1 MFGGSDKNRL
11 IKQLRDKDPAKAAQA
26 VADLRAGGWLTD
38 GSLKGANLVKANL
51 AGANL
56 SGGNLQNADLT
67 EANLA
72 GATLR
77 DANLLG
83 ADMEAANLAG
93 ADLTGATLHNA
104 ILNQANLQ
112 GATVSE
118 AQLARAAML
127 TGATMPD
134 GSRYDG
140 RFNLSMDMG
149 SARLNR
155 VHIERPAEMAKWYGV
170 PLETYEQGQAWAK
183 EHLEALKAEGN

>member
-1 MFGGSDKNRL
+1 MFGGGDKNRL
-11 IKQLRDKDPAKAAQA
+11 IKQLRDKDPAKVVQA
-26 VADLRAGGWLTD
+26 VADLRAAGWLTD

-51 AGANL
+51 AGADL
-56 SGGNLQNADLT
+56 SGGNLQSADLT

-72 GATLR
+72 GAILR
-77 DANLLG
+77 EANLLG
-83 ADMEAANLAG
+83 ADMENVNLAN
-93 ADLTGATLHNA
+93 ADLTGAILHNA
-104 ILNQANLQ
+104 ILNRANLQ
-112 GATVSE
+112 GAAVTD
-118 AQLARAAML
+118 AQLAHAAML

-140 RFNLSMDMG
+140 RFNLSSDMA

-183 EHLEALKAEGN
+183 EHLDALKAEGH

>member
-1 MFGGSDKNRL
+1 MFRGGDKNRL

-26 VADLRAGGWLTD
+26 VADLRASGWLSD

-51 AGANL
+51 PGADL

-72 GATLR
+72 GAILR
-77 DANLLG
+77 DADLLG
-83 ADMEAANLAG
+83 ADMEAANLTG
-93 ADLTGATLHNA
+93 ADLTGAVLRNATLSR
-104 ILNQANLQ
+104 ANLR
-112 GATVSE
+112 GATVTD
-118 AQLARAAML
+118 AQLVHAAML

-155 VHIERPAEMAKWYGV
+155 VHIERPAEMAKWYDV
-170 PLETYEQGQAWAK
+170 PLEVYEQGQAWAK
-183 EHLEALKAEGN
+183 DHLEALKAEGN